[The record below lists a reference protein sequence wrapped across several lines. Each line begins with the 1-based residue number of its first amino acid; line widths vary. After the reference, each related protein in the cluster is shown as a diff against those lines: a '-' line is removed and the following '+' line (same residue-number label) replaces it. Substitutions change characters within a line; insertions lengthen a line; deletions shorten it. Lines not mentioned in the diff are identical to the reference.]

1 MSPPIIIDL
10 IYSSIFL
17 LDSKAK
23 ERKTDVDVQRERESK
38 RRKKKKYIDSQES
51 SELCRS

>member
-23 ERKTDVDVQRERESK
+23 ERKTDADVQRERE
-38 RRKKKKYIDSQES
+38 REGKKEIHRFS
-51 SELCRS
+51 RVF

>member
-23 ERKTDVDVQRERESK
+23 ERKTEADVQRETERVREE
-38 RRKKKKYIDSQES
+38 KKEIHRFS
-51 SELCRS
+51 RVF